1 MTASMSLE
9 APVMPL
15 HLQHNAVA
23 EVPSHG
29 QPSETI

>member
-15 HLQHNAVA
+15 HLLHNAVA
-23 EVPSHG
+23 EAPSDG
-29 QPSETI
+29 KPSETI